1 MCTHVKSLKMKG
13 EANISNTAQS
23 IYVASNVLTLVGR
36 QIEGIMWFR
45 RRRHPNPEPLSRP
58 LATDWEINR
67 PTHVATHTC
76 IKWPHHHSKWSSY
89 VGRAQ
94 KSSKWEMQVWAMY
107 QPQFGLRGCLCGC
120 SCGRKNKPTKNWE
133 KVETLC
139 RYCRHKSRYIGLI
152 GRFIIPWKQIRLPLH
167 FATREQKLDQPTC

>member
-94 KSSKWEMQVWAMY
+94 KSSKWEMRVWAMY

-120 SCGRKNKPTKNWE
+120 SCGRKTNQPKIE
-133 KVETLC
+133 KKLKLYVDTADTNPGILGSLGDSLFHENESDC
-139 RYCRHKSRYIGLI
+139 RCI
-152 GRFIIPWKQIRLPLH
+152 LPPEN
-167 FATREQKLDQPTC
+167 RN